1 MSRPDPL
8 AVMRLLRRAELEAAR
23 QQAAE
28 VLDRRRQAEQAVTA
42 TMLAVAEEKR
52 SAEPAAYAGWVPAPQ
67 AELALLASRLSAA
80 EASVTLA
87 HNKVVAAKL
96 SEQLVMDAQQR
107 QRQAMRRKRL
117 AKEQKL
123 LDDL

>member
-52 SAEPAAYAGWVPAPQ
+52 SAEPAAYAGWVSAPR

-87 HNKVVAAKL
+87 QNKVVAAKL